1 MRITEG
7 QLRGIIRQEVKALR
21 EMASVGADE
30 QVVLDFLMADDADG
44 AADAIMDMI
53 TDPRD
58 AGSTLESFYEVAS
71 EAGVRLPRGVI
82 ERTHTKLGKR
92 LVDFDRDAMAASPD
106 APALQA
112 IAASMGMSTISPAD
126 VRYMTFQPR
135 RTGGAIRSV
144 NVTFK
149 DPDSGVSYANVL
161 ERDVNEAGI
170 TFEDFMASVKRLGA
184 KAVARGPASK
194 RSMPYYD

>member
-7 QLRGIIRQEVKALR
+7 QLRRIIRQEVKALR
-21 EMASVGADE
+21 EMANIGADE

-71 EAGVRLPRGVI
+71 EAGVKLPRGVI

-112 IAASMGMSTISPAD
+112 IAASMGMSTMSPAD

-135 RTGGAIRSV
+135 RTGGEIRSV

-161 ERDVNEAGI
+161 PGDVESAGI
-170 TFEDFMASVKRLGA
+170 TFEEFMASVNRLGA
-184 KAVARGPASK
+184 KSRARGPARK
-194 RSMPYYD
+194 PSMPYYD